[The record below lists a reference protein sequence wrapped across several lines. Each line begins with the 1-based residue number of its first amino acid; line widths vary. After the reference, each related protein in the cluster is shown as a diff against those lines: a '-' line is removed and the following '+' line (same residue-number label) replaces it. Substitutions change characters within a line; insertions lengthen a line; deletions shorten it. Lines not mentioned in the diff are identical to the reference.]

1 MRISDWSSDVCSSD
15 LEVLERRVFVA
26 PLIGIGQ
33 GAVQGL
39 FQIGGEH
46 RGGLLL
52 FQGALQRVLVA
63 ARKVNHLGHLGL
75 RHFVSVHAAHAD
87 ATTLNVQHDPGRL
100 VTIRSEE
107 HKSALRS
114 LMRISYD
121 VYSIKKQNIYTITE

>member
-63 ARKVNHLGHLGL
+63 ARKIYHLGDRTSVVEGKS
-75 RHFVSVHAAHAD
+75 VSVRVD
-87 ATTLNVQHDPGRL
+87 LGGRRIIKQKTNTNNTEIEQNVN
-100 VTIRSEE
+100 TIQ
-107 HKSALRS
+107 
-114 LMRISYD
+114 D
-121 VYSIKKQNIYTITE
+121 T